1 MLYPLKFEPIL
12 KEMIWGGLRIP
23 ETYNIELDKG
33 IKIGESFLV
42 SGLPDDNSVLGNGV
56 LKGINLKELINQFKA
71 ELLGQKVYDQFKDQF
86 PLLIKIIDA
95 SDDLSIQVHPD
106 DMTAKKL
113 HDSSGKTE
121 MWYVIDQKE
130 DASLISGF
138 TRKINYQEFQHN
150 FDNGNLMEL
159 MNAIKTNKG
168 DIYFI
173 PAGKVHSIGK
183 GNLIA
188 EIQQTSDI
196 TYRIFDFN
204 RVDKNGDGRELHLDY
219 AIRSMNYEDD
229 STGKIEYLDN
239 DESRNEI
246 VSCQYFNTNIIN
258 TSSTLDLDYSNLDS
272 FVVLICTEGDCEI
285 QSGELKIGLSQL
297 ESILIPASLKDIKII
312 AKEKTKLLEVYIT

>member
-23 ETYNIELDKG
+23 ETYNIELDQG

-42 SGLPDDNSVLGNGV
+42 SGLPDNNSVLGNGV
-56 LKGINLKELINQFKA
+56 LKGTNLKELINQFKA
-71 ELLGQKVYDQFKDQF
+71 DLLGQKVYDQFKDQF

-106 DMTAKKL
+106 DMIAKKL

-138 TRKINYQEFQHN
+138 TRKINYQEFQHH

-159 MNAIKTNKG
+159 MNSIKTNKG

-204 RVDKNGDGRELHLDY
+204 RVDKNGNGRELHHDY

-229 STGKIEYLDN
+229 SSGKIEYIEN
-239 DESRNEI
+239 DESKSEI

-258 TSSTLDLDYSNLDS
+258 TSSTLNLDYSNLDS
-272 FVVLICTEGDCEI
+272 FVVIICTDGDCEI
-285 QSGELKIGLSQL
+285 QSGENKIGLSQL
-297 ESILIPASLKDIKII
+297 ESVLIPASLKDIKII
-312 AKEKTKLLEVYIT
+312 AKEKTKLLEVYID

>member
-23 ETYNIELDKG
+23 ETYNIKLDKG

-56 LKGINLKELINQFKA
+56 LKGTNLKELINQYKA
-71 ELLGQKVYDQFKDQF
+71 DLLGQKVYDQFKDQF

-106 DMTAKKL
+106 DIIAKKL

-150 FDNGNLMEL
+150 FDIGNLMEL
-159 MNAIKTNKG
+159 MNTVKTNKG

-188 EIQQTSDI
+188 EIQQNSDI

-204 RVDKNGDGRELHLDY
+204 RLDKFGNSRELHHDY

-229 STGKIEYLDN
+229 SSGKIEYIEN
-239 DESRNEI
+239 DESKTEI

-272 FVVLICTEGDCEI
+272 FVVLICTDGDCEI
-285 QSGELKIGLSQL
+285 QSGESKIGLSQL

-312 AKEKTKLLEVYIT
+312 AKEKTKLLEVYIA